1 MATDYGSNEI
11 PEQHESSFPLKSTI
25 LFLLILSALPH
36 SDEHKYKAD
45 KEHRQAEKPTVIG
58 IHPTDKYKQYN
69 YTDS

>member
-1 MATDYGSNEI
+1 
-11 PEQHESSFPLKSTI
+11 
-25 LFLLILSALPH
+25 LPH